1 MSPKGPYYNTY
12 CYHLQL
18 REDTIETIQLSG
30 ILFSETDRTIIN
42 MANHRIYIQATKN
55 CQQALPTGRESF
67 LSSTLQKTVLFIYYI
82 LFSSKRV

>member
-30 ILFSETDRTIIN
+30 ILFSETDRT
-42 MANHRIYIQATKN
+42 
-55 CQQALPTGRESF
+55 
-67 LSSTLQKTVLFIYYI
+67 TLLFAI
-82 LFSSKRV
+82 FSSEPWAICFPNLMSLPQKNAY